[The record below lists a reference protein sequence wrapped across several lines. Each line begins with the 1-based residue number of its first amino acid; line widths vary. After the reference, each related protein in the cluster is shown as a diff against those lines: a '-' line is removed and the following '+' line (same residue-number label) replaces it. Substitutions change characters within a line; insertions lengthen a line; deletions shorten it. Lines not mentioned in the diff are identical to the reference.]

1 MTFRYDV
8 LGLVILAVAGLWLL
22 HRRER
27 RAIKRQRAAFF
38 EDCLDLFSEAR
49 LAQDDVNYPV
59 LEGRYAG
66 HRVRLEPVVDHVVVR
81 KLPSLWLLVTVFG
94 DLPIKGTVDF
104 LVRPQNTE
112 FYSPSAGLPESL
124 PIPPGWPRHAH
135 FRTDMADRSVPVALL
150 APHMSVFDDPRTKE
164 IAVTPRGVRIVY
176 QAGQAERAYY
186 LVLRQARFDDLR
198 LDREL
203 ARRLLDRAIAVY
215 NSVDSL
221 R

>member
-1 MTFRYDV
+1 MTIRFDI
-8 LGLVILAVAGLWLL
+8 LGLVLLAVAGLWLL

-27 RAIKRQRAAFF
+27 QAIKRQRGAFF
-38 EDCLDLFSEAR
+38 DDCLDLFSETR
-49 LAQDDVNYPV
+49 LLQDDVNYPV
-59 LEGRYAG
+59 LEGRYG
-66 HRVRLEPVVDHVVVR
+66 NHRVRLEPVVDHVVVR
-81 KLPSLWLLVTVFG
+81 KLPSLWLLVTVYG
-94 DLPIKGTVDF
+94 DLPIKGTIDF
-104 LVRPQNTE
+104 LARPQNTE

-124 PIPPGWPRHAH
+124 PIPPGWPQHAH
-135 FRTDMADRSVPVALL
+135 LRTDMADRSIPVDLL
-150 APHMSVFDDPRTKE
+150 TPHMAIFDDLRTKE
-164 IAVTPRGVRIVY
+164 LAVTPRGVRIVY

-186 LVLRQARFDDLR
+186 LVLRQARFEDAG